1 MKKLVL
7 CATAALVLGS
17 SAIAAK
23 AAVVCRLN
31 PYGDNFLSLRSGP
44 GTDFSE
50 IARLDPDTGLS
61 VYGGRGA
68 WLRVQAGDLVGWVY
82 RRYVCGR

>member
-31 PYGDNFLSLRSGP
+31 P
-44 GTDFSE
+44 
-50 IARLDPDTGLS
+50 
-61 VYGGRGA
+61 
-68 WLRVQAGDLVGWVY
+68 
-82 RRYVCGR
+82 